1 MPAGRLASTI
11 EHLQRVRSD
20 AACLVV
26 GTAADDLVGDFIGHR
41 LTSLVVNRQPDSLQ
55 NVFGDAFRTQQHRYC
70 RFPVTADNKPVRDTS
85 FSVQLLMTGYYQLP
99 VN

>member
-1 MPAGRLASTI
+1 MPAGRSASTI

-26 GTAADDLVGDFIGHR
+26 GTAADDLVGDVISHR
-41 LTSLVVNRQPDSLQ
+41 LTSLVVNWLQ

-70 RFPVTADNKPVRDTS
+70 RFPVTADNNPVRDTS